1 MMGVTMRK
9 GLMRKGLGSG
19 AKDLSAKDL
28 GAKDATAMLGRIL
41 CVLALGVLKA
51 GCDRCGD
58 WWWAPDQTQS
68 CKGKLPPSR

>member
-1 MMGVTMRK
+1 MGVTMRM
-9 GLMRKGLGSG
+9 G
-19 AKDLSAKDL
+19 L
-28 GAKDATAMLGRIL
+28 GAKGAKAATAMIGRIL
-41 CVLALGVLKA
+41 CVLALGVLMS